1 MDEEQWDGKE
11 PPSKSEVKR
20 EMAGLQRLAERLL
33 DVGPG
38 QWRRLGLGPRM
49 LEALEESARI
59 KGNNA
64 QRRHIRRLGKLLRE
78 EESERVAAMFA
89 DIDNLQREE
98 NARFHRIEQWRDR
111 LISDGDAAID
121 ELLTSCPE
129 ADRQRLRQLV
139 RAGKREQAE
148 GKPPAAQR
156 KLFRYLREL
165 PLR

>member
-1 MDEEQWDGKE
+1 
-11 PPSKSEVKR
+11 
-20 EMAGLQRLAERLL
+20 
-33 DVGPG
+33 
-38 QWRRLGLGPRM
+38 M

-98 NARFHRIEQWRDR
+98 NDRFHRIEQWRDR
-111 LISDGDAAID
+111 LIRDGDAAID